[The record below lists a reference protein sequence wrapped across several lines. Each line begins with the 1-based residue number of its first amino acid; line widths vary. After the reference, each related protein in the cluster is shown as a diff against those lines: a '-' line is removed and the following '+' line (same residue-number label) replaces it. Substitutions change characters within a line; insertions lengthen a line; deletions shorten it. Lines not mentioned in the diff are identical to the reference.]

1 VAVVEPQADPRPRG
15 ALDGEPGVARATRAS
30 YLVRLKLRLLRNG
43 FRGQP
48 WRVVAFVF
56 GLLFGLYLGGLGG
69 LGLAASGTADLEV
82 GYLVAVFAGSAL
94 GLGWTLVPL
103 LFFGVD
109 ETLDPAR
116 FALLPGRR
124 GLLLR
129 GMLGAAFVGVPAF
142 ATVLGSSGLVV
153 AAALRFGT
161 VPAVVAAAGAFAGLL
176 LGIVASRAVT
186 SAFATMLRSRRVRD
200 LAILV
205 IALLASSIAP
215 LQLFIASA
223 VQGGDLDQ
231 ALRVSRVLALTPFG
245 APYALPFDLAAQDWT
260 RVGIEAGVVVA
271 TLVLLL
277 WWWSGTI
284 ESAMLGAAGS
294 SAPSRVRPQH
304 GGVVGTLLILP
315 LRRLRR
321 PSAFSAIVAREAR
334 FWWRDPRR
342 RAGIV
347 SVLVLSAVLPF
358 VFTIHD
364 SISEG
369 PRLAGSL
376 TFGFAVS
383 MVGTLAGMQLANQF
397 AFDGSAYAAHLLS
410 AVPGRV
416 EMRARAVAIS
426 LVSVPVQVAVIAGV
440 AVLTGALG
448 ELPAG
453 LGLLAAALGVSL
465 AVAGLA
471 SVIAAYPMPESS
483 NPFAVNSGGASARG
497 LLAFVALLATLA
509 LTAPVTAASLLLDD
523 VTGGPWIVLAL
534 GLGYG
539 GFALWL
545 GTLVVGGIL
554 DRRGPEV
561 LAAVTPKR

>member
-1 VAVVEPQADPRPRG
+1 MAVVEPQADPRPRG

-48 WRVVAFVF
+48 WRVVAFVL
-56 GLLFGLYLGGLGG
+56 GLVFGLYLGAVGG
-69 LGLAASGTADLEV
+69 IGLAASGTADLEV
-82 GYLVAVFAGSAL
+82 GYLVAVLAGSAL
-94 GLGWTLVPL
+94 VLGWTLVPL

-116 FALLPGRR
+116 FALLPVRR

-129 GMLGAAFVGVPAF
+129 GMLGAAFVGVPPL
-142 ATVLGSSGLVV
+142 ATVLFSCGLVV
-153 AAALRFGT
+153 AAALRFDA
-161 VPAVVAAAGAFAGLL
+161 VPVLVAAVGALAGLL
-176 LGIVASRAVT
+176 LGVVASRAVT

-215 LQLFIASA
+215 LQLFIVSA
-223 VQGGDLDQ
+223 VSNGDLDQ
-231 ALRVSRVLALTPFG
+231 ALRVSRGLAVTPLG
-245 APYALPFDLAAQDWT
+245 APYALPFDVAAGDWT
-260 RVGIEAGVVVA
+260 AVGTEAGVVVA
-271 TLVLLL
+271 SLVLLL
-277 WWWSGTI
+277 WWWSRTI
-284 ESAMLGAAGS
+284 ESAMLGATGS
-294 SAPSRVRPQH
+294 SAPSRVRPQR

-321 PSAFSAIVAREAR
+321 PSVFAAIVAREVR

-342 RAGIV
+342 RAGLV
-347 SVLVLSAVLPF
+347 SLLVISAVVPF
-358 VFTIHD
+358 VFTVHD

-369 PRLAGSL
+369 PRLAGPL

-416 EMRARAVAIS
+416 EMRARAVAIC
-426 LVSVPVQVAVIAGV
+426 LVSVPVQVAVIVGV
-440 AVLTGALG
+440 AELTGAVG

-453 LGLLAAALGVSL
+453 LGLLAGALGVSL
-465 AVAGLA
+465 ALAGFA

-497 LLAFVALLATLA
+497 LLALVALVATLA
-509 LTAPVTAASLLLDD
+509 LSAPVTAASLLLND
-523 VTGGPWIVLAL
+523 VNGGPWIVLAL

-539 GFALWL
+539 GLALWL
-545 GTLVVGGIL
+545 GTLIVGGIL